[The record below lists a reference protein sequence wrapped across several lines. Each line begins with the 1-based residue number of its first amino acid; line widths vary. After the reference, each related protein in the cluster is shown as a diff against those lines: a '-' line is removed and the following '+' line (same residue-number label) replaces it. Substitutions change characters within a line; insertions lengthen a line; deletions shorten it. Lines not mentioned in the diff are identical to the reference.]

1 MEQIIK
7 IGTCLPGWMAEKAL
21 GAAIDA
27 GYETGSVNFH
37 MKTFDAD
44 FLKELA
50 RKLTATI
57 DGRDLRLQRLAS
69 ISIPWKTR
77 SILNFSKP

>member
-44 FLKELA
+44 FLSSTEL
-50 RKLTATI
+50 L
-57 DGRDLRLQRLAS
+57 
-69 ISIPWKTR
+69 
-77 SILNFSKP
+77 F

>member
-27 GYETGSVNFH
+27 G
-37 MKTFDAD
+37 
-44 FLKELA
+44 
-50 RKLTATI
+50 
-57 DGRDLRLQRLAS
+57 
-69 ISIPWKTR
+69 
-77 SILNFSKP
+77 KPSMPIF